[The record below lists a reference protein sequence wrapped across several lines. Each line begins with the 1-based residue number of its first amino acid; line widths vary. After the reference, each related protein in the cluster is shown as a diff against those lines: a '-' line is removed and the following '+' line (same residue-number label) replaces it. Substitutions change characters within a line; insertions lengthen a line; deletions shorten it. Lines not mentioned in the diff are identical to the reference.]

1 MGEIIMKNNTRM
13 MVWAAMFSALSVV
26 AAMISRFVPTE
37 IIPFS
42 LMPFVVL
49 LAGALLGPRWGMMS
63 MLVYALLGLVGIP
76 VFASP
81 HFGGPAY
88 LIKPTFG
95 FIIGYIVAPLAMGL
109 IIKNVKSGI
118 VNYIIAS
125 LVGLIVIYAFGL
137 PYFYVIMKYVLA
149 SPMSVAKL
157 IAKVMVPFIMLDII
171 KALAAAFLAKL
182 IGERI

>member
-1 MGEIIMKNNTRM
+1 MKNNTKM
-13 MVWAAMFSALSVV
+13 MVWAAMFSALAVV
-26 AAMISRFVPTE
+26 AAMVSRFVPTE
-37 IIPFS
+37 ILPFS
-42 LMPFVVL
+42 LMPFIVL
-49 LAGALLGPRWGMMS
+49 LAGAILGPRWGMMS

-81 HFGGPAY
+81 PFGGPAY

-109 IIKNVKSGI
+109 IIKNAKSGI
-118 VNYIIAS
+118 LNYIIAS

-137 PYFYVIMKYVLA
+137 PYFYVIMNYVLGK
-149 SPMSVAKL
+149 SMPFMTVIL
-157 IAKVMVPFIMLDII
+157 KVMAPFIALDII